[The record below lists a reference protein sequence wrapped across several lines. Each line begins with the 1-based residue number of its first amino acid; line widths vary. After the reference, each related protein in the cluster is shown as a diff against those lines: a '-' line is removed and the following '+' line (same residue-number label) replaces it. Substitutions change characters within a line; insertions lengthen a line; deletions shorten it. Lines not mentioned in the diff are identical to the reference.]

1 MKRKISKRIGHI
13 PDSSLRGRNLLPD
26 TSEVLYDDPN
36 SFLRA
41 SNTVFLHDMQGASL
55 KTKKPMIEDVKL
67 GMETSS
73 RIIQFS
79 NELDAVDIRFKWI
92 STNLG
97 QVQFGA
103 ITLETTMRELLKYI
117 GLCNA
122 SLRSLKKSTTI
133 QAEDLQKIYSIAES
147 LDDTHDQIKNEISIG
162 DVDDELI
169 QSSTFQKMMQDIEK
183 LVLSCAQFISMKNI
197 DSNVN
202 IQQTPIV
209 VNQDLPNDLEPEPFV
224 GGRRCFGG
232 SHFRVLSSRVR
243 DIQKEPYKRFI

>member
-13 PDSSLRGRNLLPD
+13 PD

-41 SNTVFLHDMQGASL
+41 SKTVFLHDMQGSSL
-55 KTKKPMIEDVKL
+55 KTKRPLIEDVKL

-73 RIIQFS
+73 KVIQFI

-92 STNLG
+92 STNLTD
-97 QVQFGA
+97 VQFGA
-103 ITLETTMRELLKYI
+103 ITLETTMRELLKYV

-133 QAEDLQKIYSIAES
+133 QAEDLQKVYSIAES
-147 LDDTHDQIKNEISIG
+147 LDDTHDQIQNEISIG
-162 DVDDELI
+162 EVDDILI
-169 QSSTFQKMMQDIEK
+169 QSSTFQKMIQDIEK
-183 LVLSCAQFISMKNI
+183 LVLSCAQFISMKNV

-209 VNQDLPNDLEPEPFV
+209 VNQDDLEPEPFV
-224 GGRRCFGG
+224 GGRRCCGG
-232 SHFRVLSSRVR
+232 SHFKVLSSRVR

>member
-1 MKRKISKRIGHI
+1 MKRKITKRIGHI
-13 PDSSLRGRNLLPD
+13 PD

-41 SNTVFLHDMQGASL
+41 SKTVFLHDMQGSSL
-55 KTKKPMIEDVKL
+55 KTKRPLIEDVKL
-67 GMETSS
+67 AMETSS
-73 RIIQFS
+73 RIIQFI

-92 STNLG
+92 STNLTD
-97 QVQFGA
+97 VVFA
-103 ITLETTMRELLKYI
+103 ALTLETTMRELLRYV

-133 QAEDLQKIYSIAES
+133 QAEDLQRVYSLAES

-162 DVDDELI
+162 DVDDILI

-209 VNQDLPNDLEPEPFV
+209 VNQDDLEPEPFI
-224 GGRRCFGG
+224 GGRRCCGG

>member
-13 PDSSLRGRNLLPD
+13 PD

-41 SNTVFLHDMQGASL
+41 SKTVFLHDMQGSSL

-73 RIIQFS
+73 RIIQFI
-79 NELDAVDIRFKWI
+79 NELDAIDIRFKWI
-92 STNLG
+92 STNLTD
-97 QVQFGA
+97 VQFAA
-103 ITLETTMRELLKYI
+103 ITLETTMRELLKYV

-133 QAEDLQKIYSIAES
+133 QAEDLQKVYSIAES
-147 LDDTHDQIKNEISIG
+147 LNDTHDQIQNEISIG
-162 DVDDELI
+162 DVDDILI
-169 QSSTFQKMMQDIEK
+169 QSSTFQKMMQDIDK
-183 LVLSCAQFISMKNI
+183 LVLACSDFISMKNV
-197 DSNVN
+197 DTNLN
-202 IQQTPIV
+202 IQTTPIV
-209 VNQDLPNDLEPEPFV
+209 NQDDLELAPFV

>member
-1 MKRKISKRIGHI
+1 MKRKITKRIGHI
-13 PDSSLRGRNLLPD
+13 PD

-41 SNTVFLHDMQGASL
+41 SKTVFLHDMQGSSL
-55 KTKKPMIEDVKL
+55 KTKRPLIEDVKL
-67 GMETSS
+67 AMETSS
-73 RIIQFS
+73 RIIQFI

-92 STNLG
+92 STNLTD
-97 QVQFGA
+97 VVFA
-103 ITLETTMRELLKYI
+103 ALTLETTMRELLRYV

-133 QAEDLQKIYSIAES
+133 QAEDLQKVYSIAES

-162 DVDDELI
+162 DVDDILI

-209 VNQDLPNDLEPEPFV
+209 VNQDDLEPEPFI
-224 GGRRCFGG
+224 GGRRCCGG

>member
-13 PDSSLRGRNLLPD
+13 PD

-41 SNTVFLHDMQGASL
+41 SKTVFLHDMQGSSL

-73 RIIQFS
+73 RIIQFI

-97 QVQFGA
+97 QIQFGA
-103 ITLETTMRELLKYI
+103 ITLETTMRELLKYV

-133 QAEDLQKIYSIAES
+133 QPEDLQKVYSIAES
-147 LDDTHDQIKNEISIG
+147 LNDTHDQIQNEISIG

-169 QSSTFQKMMQDIEK
+169 RSSTFQKMMQDIDK
-183 LVLSCAQFISMKNI
+183 LVLACSDFISMKNV
-197 DSNVN
+197 DTNLT
-202 IQQTPIV
+202 IQTAPL
-209 VNQDLPNDLEPEPFV
+209 VNQDDLEPEPFV

-232 SHFRVLSSRVR
+232 SHFKVLSSRVR